1 MQGNNKGNIANFV
14 RYSRSKLKMTQVDL
28 SEKAGVGLRFIRELE
43 QGKQT
48 LRVDKVNQV
57 LQLFGYTLSPS
68 DVRIIDPYRILLE
81 YLNKRVQVYLKNKTV
96 LTGFIVEPVMEGA
109 AIKGWKFLSDG
120 NYFKYQKSK
129 DPDLLQI
136 IHHTDIENI
145 ANL

>member
-1 MQGNNKGNIANFV
+1 MQGNYKGNIANFV

-68 DVRIIDPYRILLE
+68 DLRIIDPYRILLE
-81 YLNKRVQVYLKNKTV
+81 YLNKRVQVYLRNKTV
-96 LTGFIVEPVMEGA
+96 LTGFIVESITEGME
-109 AIKGWKFLSDG
+109 IKAWRFLSDG
-120 NYFKYQKSK
+120 NHLKYQKSK
-129 DPDLLQI
+129 DRDLLQI

-145 ANL
+145 ETL